1 MTQLS
6 GPWSHTTEPVDISP
20 STSKAN
26 YALSICEPLPRNG
39 VLADRDQCPEG
50 TRACFT
56 IINSKEGEPDRITTV
71 VPVAGGVGSLDANL
85 AFTGKGGKETRGASG
100 ALHTAHRAVSRQS

>member
-20 STSKAN
+20 STSKAT

-39 VLADRDQCPEG
+39 DLADRDQCPEG

-56 IINSKEGEPDRITTV
+56 ITNSKEGEPDRITTV

-85 AFTGKGGKETRGASG
+85 AFTGKGGKETRGARRNFHS
-100 ALHTAHRAVSRQS
+100 RVVQVSRQS